1 LTADA
6 PLHPDMRLLRD
17 FAAGAL
23 DGHELDRVVEHL
35 EQCGTCR
42 AEVDGIA
49 TGDGLLDRLRQAATL
64 AEGRPADHT
73 ERRRRAWALRR
84 RIHRD
89 SSPSAVSTAEPGL
102 PIPPQ
107 DVANYEILR
116 EVGRGGMGVVYL
128 ARHRGLRRLVALKM
142 ILAGGFASEAERQRF
157 QREAEL
163 AARVQH
169 PNIVQVY
176 EAGVHD
182 GHPFLAMEWVSGI
195 TLADRIGPDP
205 WPWHDAARLMETL
218 ALAIDAAHRKGVIH
232 RDLKPSNILLQTDAD
247 VEPVGLLAG
256 AVPKIA
262 DFGLA
267 RPIDGG
273 DGLTSTGLTLGT
285 PEYMAPEQANSGAAA
300 GPGADVYALGAVLY
314 QLLTARLPFMADTP
328 IEILQA
334 LTTTEPVAPR
344 RLRPSL
350 PRDLETIVLKAIEKE
365 PARRYATAGSMA
377 EDLHRFLVGEPILA
391 HAPTALT
398 RLVKWAKR
406 RPSLAALT
414 VTLAAVTVVAFTGI
428 TALWVDA
435 TQARDRARAAAREAE
450 TRGDAERRALYQ
462 VAVAAAASE
471 LELNNLEAAQD
482 LLEAA
487 PEEYRNWEWQHFAA
501 QFENAQTVFR
511 TNEGRVS
518 VLGLAPSGK
527 LLAYATSGSHDVR
540 VRVPGAPA
548 DLAVLR
554 GGAGE
559 VTSIAF
565 SPDGS
570 LLAVGAT
577 DRTVRVWSITD
588 SREAAVLAH
597 HEDAPLRLVMAPD
610 GSQLVACC
618 KGGSARVWELAGG
631 SCLADI
637 KAHDAQFSPDGRRLL
652 TVHAGTV
659 HLRDATTGESLRQ
672 WADPQQ
678 AFTCA
683 VLSPDGRR
691 MATGSI
697 HPANRVC
704 LWDVDRE
711 GSLVVLEGHKN
722 TVFGLVFSHDGR
734 MLASRSADKT
744 VRLWDT
750 STAKAV
756 AILREHRR
764 HVTDLAFSPDGRRL
778 VTATQDRA
786 ARVWDTVEGTPLAV
800 LRCGASITAETAV
813 SQDGSAVAMAD
824 ETGAISFWFV
834 DDSMRSGLLT
844 GHTGYVYDV
853 TISRDGRTVASAAWD
868 GTVRLWD
875 AEEGRESLVL
885 RHSGPAVTAVAISPD
900 GRQVVSIAQDG
911 VIRIWDSVT
920 GRLAR
925 SRQLSARRDQL
936 VEYRVA
942 YSPLRGLLA
951 ATGGHDKLVQL
962 IDANTGELAANLAG
976 HETEVSDAT
985 FSPDG
990 NRIASADC
998 GGTVLFWTTADSVSM
1013 ATIKAHD
1020 DLIHRIAF
1028 SPDGG
1033 VLATASQD
1041 RTVRLWDI
1049 TTRRQLATLR
1059 HGTVVFGL
1067 AFNPDG
1073 SRLATACD
1081 DGMVRLWDVATF
1093 RQVAELSGHGG
1104 YVHAVAFSADG
1115 NRLISGSGDYTV
1127 RVWDS
1132 LPSRFRTRTMDPSA
1146 RD

>member
-1 LTADA
+1 MLRPNSLAEYRLALEESVLTADA

-414 VTLAAVTVVAFTGI
+414 VTSAVVTVVAFTGI

-435 TQARDRARAAAREAE
+435 TRARDRARAAAREAE

-501 QFENAQTVFR
+501 QLENAQTVFR

-577 DRTVRVWSITD
+577 DRTVRVWSFTD

-597 HEDAPLRLVMAPD
+597 HLDAPLRLVMAPD
-610 GSQLVACC
+610 GSRLVACC
-618 KGGSARVWELAGG
+618 KGGNARVWELAGG
-631 SCLADI
+631 RCLADI
-637 KAHDAQFSPDGRRLL
+637 KALDAQFSPDGRRLL

-678 AFTCA
+678 AFSCA

-734 MLASRSADKT
+734 MLASTSADKT

-750 STAKAV
+750 MSDSQSGVV
-756 AILREHRR
+756 AILRGQHRSAWKR
-764 HVTDLAFSPDGRRL
+764 IWPSAQTDDGSSWRAPDRTCPRLGYAVEVTQFDPPSL
-778 VTATQDRA
+778 
-786 ARVWDTVEGTPLAV
+786 
-800 LRCGASITAETAV
+800 GAPIATAETAV

-834 DDSMRSGLLT
+834 DDSMRAGLLT

-853 TISRDGRTVASAAWD
+853 AISRDGRTVASAAWD

-925 SRQLSARRDQL
+925 SRQLSGRRDQL
-936 VEYRVA
+936 VEYRIA
-942 YSPLRGLLA
+942 YSPLGGLLA

-976 HETEVSDAT
+976 HETEVSDAA

-990 NRIASADC
+990 TRIASADC

-1073 SRLATACD
+1073 TRF
-1081 DGMVRLWDVATF
+1081 VA
-1093 RQVAELSGHGG
+1093 
-1104 YVHAVAFSADG
+1104 
-1115 NRLISGSGDYTV
+1115 ISL
-1127 RVWDS
+1127 R
-1132 LPSRFRTRTMDPSA
+1132 
-1146 RD
+1146 